1 MWGRLGNTADAWAW
15 MCLNSSW
22 PEKIGWLVWKMGV
35 IRPKGRRLAYSAA
48 GSGQTKVVL
57 SKSHFEISESI
68 PYSNLNAFAVSQM
81 SCLSCHLFLPDVAY
95 RHSSHT
101 DSINAPRTAP
111 FCSYS
116 QHNCRLRSDCC
127 SSLSLPLCSLL
138 VEHTMSA
145 LLAPDRVTPSQTHFV
160 IALATDILHL
170 WTCRA
175 VPSLNAV

>member
-1 MWGRLGNTADAWAW
+1 MGNTAEAWAW
-15 MCLNSSW
+15 ALKQFMAGEDRVVVLEDGMAEARWELC
-22 PEKIGWLVWKMGV
+22 
-35 IRPKGRRLAYSAA
+35 RRLAYSAA

-57 SKSHFEISESI
+57 RKSHFEISEST

-81 SCLSCHLFLPDVAY
+81 SCLSCHLFLPEVAY

-101 DSINAPRTAP
+101 DTINAPRTAP
-111 FCSYS
+111 FCSWS
-116 QHNCRLRSDCC
+116 QHNCRLGSDRC
-127 SSLSLPLCSLL
+127 SSLNLPLCPLL

-145 LLAPDRVTPSQTHFV
+145 LLAPDRVTPCQTHFV